1 MNLHLWLEYRIVCIT
16 ESLEVSISDSISA
29 ACKKQTVLH
38 YNPENKI
45 LILASIKR
53 YWSEQERGHYDK
65 TELQA
70 AGGGKEETDFSIYL
84 NTLKKIFNDISNK
97 KHMSTRPKCNDRAC
111 GEHTETLH
119 HALNIC
125 SVTWDF
131 KTKVMVMYPCVYN
144 IKNSL
149 IDLSS
154 ALSLCQ

>member
-1 MNLHLWLEYRIVCIT
+1 MNLHLWLEYGIVYIT

-45 LILASIKR
+45 LILANIKR
-53 YWSEQERGHYDK
+53 YWSEQERGHHDK
-65 TELQA
+65 TELEA
-70 AGGGKEETDFSIYL
+70 AAGGKEETDFK
-84 NTLKKIFNDISNK
+84 KKIFNDISNK

-125 SVTWDF
+125 SVT
-131 KTKVMVMYPCVYN
+131 
-144 IKNSL
+144 
-149 IDLSS
+149 
-154 ALSLCQ
+154 

>member
-53 YWSEQERGHYDK
+53 YWSEQERGHHDK

-70 AGGGKEETDFSIYL
+70 AWISVQSKGLSRVSS
-84 NTLKKIFNDISNK
+84 NTAVQ
-97 KHMSTRPKCNDRAC
+97 KHQFFGAQ
-111 GEHTETLH
+111 
-119 HALNIC
+119 
-125 SVTWDF
+125 
-131 KTKVMVMYPCVYN
+131 
-144 IKNSL
+144 
-149 IDLSS
+149 
-154 ALSLCQ
+154 LSLWFNSHIHT